1 MRDRNPLT
9 HYLTGAALLLC
20 CAVLAFGQC
29 ACTYNHITFE
39 TDCVRFTDK
48 LVVEPGQGSGDL
60 SDTGANA
67 DGAGVG
73 GTGKMSPGGS
83 NLLDGSFQFALVIQQ
98 GGESSPTTDAK
109 VDATVTP

>member
-1 MRDRNPLT
+1 MRRNPLLT
-9 HYLTGAALLLC
+9 YLVGCGCALLLVA
-20 CAVLAFGQC
+20 AVLSTC
-29 ACTYNHITFE
+29 PACTYNHITFE